1 MPKLQWWSYQPMGK
15 LEAVFRIRLSFPLLA
30 HLVTQ
35 EPAVIKFADTNN
47 SVSIEYPKPG
57 PASEKPELE
66 GFDEIVLRVERECT
80 ATQADIRAKFLDT
93 FQMDK
98 DAARAFWQFFE
109 AIREA
114 ALRLNNTVFMYPVV
128 PTHEI
133 VANPLVRRCSVVWT
147 FDGQPLVQGM
157 GQRGVPAI
165 QLTNEW
171 WIEAVDRLKRN
182 QPVPVYTRFALDATY
197 FAEHDPTRGIIMA
210 CAAWETTLRNY
221 LADVASKRD
230 PAYLV
235 AADSRSIPLLRK
247 FAETAKGCALLQDA
261 IDQSTGIVKERLE
274 CARLMLNE
282 LPKLRNRLLHEGEME
297 VSTTNAKAAAS
308 AVMTAI
314 EWFFGTP

>member
-1 MPKLQWWSYQPMGK
+1 MGK
-15 LEAVFRIRLSFPLLA
+15 LEAVFRIRLSFPLFA
-30 HLVTQ
+30 HAVTQ
-35 EPAVIKFADTNN
+35 EPAVIRFADTNN

-57 PASEKPELE
+57 PAPDQPVLE
-66 GFDEIVLRVERECT
+66 GFDEIVLRVERECI
-80 ATQADIRAKFLDT
+80 ATQADIRAKFLNNFRMDT
-93 FQMDK
+93 

-133 VANPLVRRCSVVWT
+133 EANPLVRRCRVDWT

-165 QLTNEW
+165 QLTDAW
-171 WIEAVDRLKRN
+171 WAEAVDRLKRN
-182 QPVPVYTRFALDATY
+182 HPVPVYTRFALDATY

-210 CAAWETTLRNY
+210 CAAWETALRHY
-221 LADVASKRD
+221 LADVAAKRD

-247 FAETAKGCALLQDA
+247 FAETAKGWALLQDS
-261 IDQSTGIVKERLE
+261 IDQSTGIVKEHLE
-274 CARLMLNE
+274 YARLMLNE
-282 LPKLRNRLLHEGEME
+282 LPKLRNKLLHQGEME
-297 VSTTNAKAAAS
+297 VSTTNASAAAS
-308 AVMTAI
+308 AVLTAI

>member
-1 MPKLQWWSYQPMGK
+1 MGK
-15 LEAVFRIRLSFPLLA
+15 LEAVYRIRLSFPLLA
-30 HLVTQ
+30 HAVNQ
-35 EPAVIKFADTNN
+35 QPAVIIFADTSN
-47 SVSIEYPKPG
+47 SVSIEWPKSG
-57 PASEKPELE
+57 PAPERPELE

-80 ATQADIRAKFLDT
+80 ATQADIRAKLLDN
-93 FQMDK
+93 FRMDT

-133 VANPLVRRCSVVWT
+133 EANPLVRRCRADWT
-147 FDGQPLVQGM
+147 FEGRPIAQGM

-165 QLTNEW
+165 QLTEEW
-171 WIEAVDRLKRN
+171 WNEAVDRLKRN

-197 FAEHDPTRGIIMA
+197 FAERDPTRAIIMA
-210 CAAWETTLRNY
+210 CAAWETTLRHY
-221 LADVASKRD
+221 LADVAAKSD

-235 AADSRSIPLLRK
+235 AADSRSIALLRK

-261 IDQSTGIVKERLE
+261 IDQSSGITKEHLE
-274 CARLMLNE
+274 YLRLMLNE
-282 LPKLRNRLLHEGEME
+282 LPKLRNKLLHHGEME
-297 VSTTNAKAAAS
+297 VSTTNAKATAS
-308 AVMTAI
+308 AVLTAI

>member
-1 MPKLQWWSYQPMGK
+1 MGK

-30 HLVTQ
+30 HAVTL

-57 PASEKPELE
+57 STPERPETE
-66 GFDEIVLRVERECT
+66 GFDEITLHVERECT
-80 ATQADIRAKFLDT
+80 AAEVDPLGRFLSG
-93 FQMDK
+93 FQIDQ

-114 ALRLNNTVFMYPVV
+114 ALRLDNTVFMYPVV

-133 VANPLVRRCSVVWT
+133 RANPLVRQCREDWT
-147 FDGQPLVQGM
+147 FDGKALVQGS
-157 GQRGVPAI
+157 GQRGIPVI
-165 QLTNEW
+165 QLTDAW
-171 WIEAVDRLKRN
+171 WTEAVDRLKRN

-197 FAEHDPTRGIIMA
+197 FAERDPTRGIIMA
-210 CAAWETTLRNY
+210 CAAWETALRHY
-221 LADVASKRD
+221 LAHVGAKRD

-261 IDQSTGIVKERLE
+261 IDQSIGFDKEKLE
-274 CARLMLNE
+274 HARLMLNE
-282 LPKLRNRLLHEGEME
+282 LPKLRNRLLHQGEME
-297 VSTTNAKAAAS
+297 VSTTNAIAAAS
-308 AVMTAI
+308 AVLTAI